1 MKRTIGLFA
10 LGMAAALQSPSVQAA
25 DHRDGA
31 SVLTDPSTDIN
42 DVYSWMSSDGTKVY
56 LAMTVFPAADK
67 TNSKFSTA
75 AYYVFHTTSRATFGA
90 TQVTPVDVV
99 CGFDSAQYVSCWVGN
114 NSTFVYGSANA
125 TAGISNAANTI
136 KVYTGARKDHFF
148 FNLDGYNR
156 VRANVKAN
164 VMTLVAA
171 SNAAGCPT
179 GAGVA
184 ATLTAQRMQL
194 GQNPTV
200 GLPVSDFFAPL
211 NTLAIVLEIDKTLL
225 NKGGGFMTVW
235 GGTYRK
241 G

>member
-10 LGMAAALQSPSVQAA
+10 LGMAAALQSPTVQAA

-42 DVYSWMSSDGTKVY
+42 DVYSWMSTDGTKVY

-75 AYYVFHTTSRATFGA
+75 AYYVFHTASRATFGA
-90 TQVTPVDVV
+90 TQVMPVDVV
-99 CGFDSAQYVSCWVGN
+99 CGFDAGQYISCWVGG
-114 NSTFVYGSANA
+114 NSTFVYGNANV
-125 TAGISNAANTI
+125 TTGVSNAANTV
-136 KVYTGARKDHFF
+136 KVYAGARKDHFF
-148 FNLDGYNR
+148 FNLAGFNT
-156 VRANVKAN
+156 VRTTVKNNVGALTLNAN
-164 VMTLVAA
+164 
-171 SNAAGCPT
+171 GCPT
-179 GAGVA
+179 APA
-184 ATLTAQRMQL
+184 ATLTAQRTQL
-194 GQNPTV
+194 GQAPGGGAAT
-200 GLPVSDFFAPL
+200 DFFAPL

-225 NKGGGFMTVW
+225 NTGGGFMSVW

>member
-194 GQNPTV
+194 GQNPTA

>member
-42 DVYSWMSSDGTKVY
+42 DVYSWMSTDGTKVY

-75 AYYVFHTTSRATFGA
+75 AYYVFHTASRATFGA

-99 CGFDSAQYVSCWVGN
+99 CGFDASQYISCWVGN
-114 NSTFVYGSANA
+114 NSTFVYGNANIA
-125 TAGISNAANTI
+125 TGVSNAAATV
-136 KVYTGARKDHFF
+136 KVYAGARKDHFF
-148 FNLDGYNR
+148 FNLDGFNK
-156 VRANVKAN
+156 VRSNVKAN
-164 VMTLVAA
+164 VATLAA
-171 SNAAGCPT
+171 SFNGNGCPT

-184 ATLTAQRMQL
+184 ATLTAQRTQL
-194 GQNPTV
+194 GQNPMGMAAT
-200 GLPVSDFFAPL
+200 DFFAPL

-225 NKGGGFMTVW
+225 NKGGGFMSVW